1 MARFEVKFR
10 YKSTGTTNRG
20 GINTITFTAD
30 SSYDARNQVISSHS
44 NGNGITIVS
53 VVRKS

>member
-1 MARFEVKFR
+1 MARFEVKFI

-20 GINTITFTAD
+20 GINTITVTAD

>member
-1 MARFEVKFR
+1 MARFQVKFR

-20 GINTITFTAD
+20 GITSTTVTAA

-44 NGNGITIVS
+44 HGNGITIVS
-53 VVRKS
+53 VVRKD